1 MKPSSDHKD
10 QMPTKTKIEFVSE
23 VCLYKCFCVG
33 ENWHEEYADNETVLK
48 FVSGLIDPA
57 SYSDFEGLRNNFF
70 NEIEVDDQNGSL
82 SPYGD
87 LYINDKK
94 WKDENSTDDYSLNLE
109 EEETTYADFHQEQ
122 IANSKLC
129 VIQVVQNKNHIAGLE
144 IDGPFDLGKLSYENG
159 WLMYD
164 GEVLS
169 TEESQGNS
177 VETLVFV
184 DGEDPSNLSYII
196 KKTPD
201 GLRLPNAYMKMLEVK
216 DGTEYEIKLGKKA
229 IRLVPITD
237 EED

>member
-1 MKPSSDHKD
+1 MKPLSDYKD

-23 VCLYKCFCVG
+23 VYFYKCFCVG
-33 ENWHEEYADNETVLK
+33 ENWQEEYSDDETVLK
-48 FVSGLIDPA
+48 YVSGLIDPA
-57 SYSDFEGLRNNFF
+57 SESDFEELRDNFF
-70 NEIEVDDQNGSL
+70 NEIEVDDQDGSL
-82 SPYGD
+82 PPYGD

-94 WKDENSTDDYSLNLE
+94 WENENSIDDYSLILE
-109 EEETTYADFHQEQ
+109 EEETTYNDFYQEQ

-144 IDGPFDLGKLSYENG
+144 IDGPFDLEKLSYENG

-164 GEVLS
+164 GEALS

-184 DGEDPSNLSYII
+184 DGDDPSNLSFII
-196 KKTPD
+196 KKTPN
-201 GLRLPNAYMKMLEVK
+201 GLYIPNAYMKLLEVE
-216 DGTEYEIKLGKKA
+216 DGTEYEIKLGREA